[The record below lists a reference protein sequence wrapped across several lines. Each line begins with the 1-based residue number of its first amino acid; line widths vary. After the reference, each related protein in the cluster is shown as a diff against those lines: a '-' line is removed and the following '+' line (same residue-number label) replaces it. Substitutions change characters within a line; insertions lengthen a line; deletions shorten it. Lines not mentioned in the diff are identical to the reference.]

1 MGTIWAVISLLAV
14 WLIYGLF
21 AALFV
26 KGIGSRDAIPLLLSG
41 MIGGATGGQL
51 SQLMEIPTYLWWMSE
66 LMKFLLTILSLYII
80 SIYWK
85 QRKSKKNNNCPAW
98 SINAKKITHDKIKQN
113 ILIIYMLIV
122 LILFMNFLTDFKFLE

>member
-51 SQLMEIPTYLWWMSE
+51 SQLMEIPNYLWWMSC
-66 LMKFLLTILSLYII
+66 LLYTSDAADDMQCVDLGGRRII
-80 SIYWK
+80 
-85 QRKSKKNNNCPAW
+85 KK
-98 SINAKKITHDKIKQN
+98 K
-113 ILIIYMLIV
+113 
-122 LILFMNFLTDFKFLE
+122 